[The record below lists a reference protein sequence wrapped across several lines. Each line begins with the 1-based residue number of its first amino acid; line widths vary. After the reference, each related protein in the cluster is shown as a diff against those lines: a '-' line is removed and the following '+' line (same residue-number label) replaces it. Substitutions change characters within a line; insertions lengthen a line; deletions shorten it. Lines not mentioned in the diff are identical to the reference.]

1 MEMLWKVIEFVGLA
15 LGNVGL
21 GRETF
26 MVASTFIDLA
36 AVGGLA
42 WLVVRGG
49 RERDAALAEQRAALE
64 ALRTDL
70 GELLADAERRGQALE
85 ESLAGRERSLRD
97 LLAKVS
103 RAEEKQ
109 ARPTPKRA
117 AEKAAPSPAGPPA
130 AAARPLRPA
139 GLEALR
145 GDLAQVARKL
155 NVDPAEAR
163 LLRDL
168 EVSLGAKQG

>member
-1 MEMLWKVIEFVGLA
+1 MELLWKVIEIMG
-15 LGNVGL
+15 VGL
-21 GRETF
+21 GSMGVTRESF
-26 MVASTFIDLA
+26 LVASTVLDLA
-36 AVGGLA
+36 AVAGLG

-70 GELLADAERRGQALE
+70 AELLADAERRAHALE
-85 ESLAGRERSLRD
+85 ESLAGREQSLRG
-97 LLAKVS
+97 LLVNVGKV
-103 RAEEKQ
+103 EEKRS
-109 ARPTPKRA
+109 AAKRTPAPPKPAPPSAEPRP
-117 AEKAAPSPAGPPA
+117 
-130 AAARPLRPA
+130 RPA

-168 EVSLGAKQG
+168 EVSLGTKQG

>member
-1 MEMLWKVIEFVGLA
+1 METLGKVIEIIGFGLS
-15 LGNVGL
+15 GIGL

-26 MVASTFIDLA
+26 MVASTFLDLA

-97 LLAKVS
+97 LLAKVG
-103 RAEEKQ
+103 RVEE
-109 ARPTPKRA
+109 KRA
-117 AEKAAPSPAGPPA
+117 AAKRAPAQPAPSSAAPRPAAPSP
-130 AAARPLRPA
+130 RPA

-168 EVSLGAKQG
+168 EVSLGSKQG